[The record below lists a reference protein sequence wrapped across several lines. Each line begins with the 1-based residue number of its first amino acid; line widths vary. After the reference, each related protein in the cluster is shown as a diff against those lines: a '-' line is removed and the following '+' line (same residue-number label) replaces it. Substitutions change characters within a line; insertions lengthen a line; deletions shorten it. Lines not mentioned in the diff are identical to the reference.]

1 VSDRFDVVVIGG
13 GTAGLSAAQAAVALG
28 RWPLLV
34 ADGPLGGECT
44 WTGCVPS
51 KALIEAA
58 RVHHTVV
65 RAGEFGTRVDGV
77 SVDFPT
83 VMRRVH
89 DVIDRIA
96 RYEDA
101 EHLERAGI
109 RTRRGHAQL
118 VAADTVRIDGETVG
132 AGAIV
137 IATGSRPALPPI
149 PGLDSVPY
157 LTNESLFTLR
167 AQPARLLVLGAGS
180 IGLEMAQAFARL
192 GTTVDVVDIAADLL
206 PREDPEV
213 AALAQRL
220 LERDGVRLTLGA
232 RTSRVSYDAGTFT
245 LDVEVGDASTSI
257 RGDALLVATGRRA
270 NLDGLGVSDIGVR
283 TTSSGI
289 AVDAR
294 LRTSVAHVYA
304 AGDVTGTMPF
314 THVAA
319 YQGRLAAR
327 NALGKRASASYRVV
341 PWVTFT
347 DPEIAHVGL
356 TEPEARAK
364 HGADVHVARLPFTA
378 VDRAV
383 IAGEAEGLIKIITT
397 GRPLIG
403 HAGGGEV
410 VGAHVIGPGAG
421 ELIHELSL
429 AMQLRAFSGRL
440 AQAIHAYPAMS
451 VGVQQAA
458 AQLFAAGRATAGGM
472 RESLSELSG

>member
-1 VSDRFDVVVIGG
+1 MSDQFDIVVIGG

-28 RWPLLV
+28 RRPLLV
-34 ADGPLGGECT
+34 AEGPLGGECT

-58 RVHHTVV
+58 RVHHTVT
-65 RAGEFGTRVDGV
+65 RAAAFGTRVEGV
-77 SVDFPT
+77 SVDFPA

-101 EHLERAGI
+101 EHLERSGI
-109 RTRRGHAQL
+109 STRRGHAHL
-118 VAADTVRIDGETVG
+118 LSADTVQVDGGTVR

-149 PGLDSVPY
+149 PGLDAVPY
-157 LTNESLFTLR
+157 LTNESLFDLG
-167 AQPARLLVLGAGS
+167 AQPARLLVLGAGAV
-180 IGLEMAQAFARL
+180 GLEMAQSFARL
-192 GTTVDVVDIAADLL
+192 GTAVDVVDIAADLL

-213 AALAQRL
+213 AALARRL
-220 LERDGVRLTLGA
+220 LEREGVRLTLGA
-232 RTSRVSYDAGTFT
+232 RTSRVTYEAGTFT
-245 LDVEVGDASTSI
+245 LEVEVGGASVPM

-270 NLDGLGVSDIGVR
+270 NLDGLGVDDIGVR
-283 TTSSGI
+283 TTASGI
-289 AVDAR
+289 NVDAR
-294 LRTSVAHVYA
+294 MRTSVARVYA
-304 AGDVTGTMPF
+304 AGDVTGTMRF

-364 HGADVHVARLPFTA
+364 HGSDVHVARLPFTA

-383 IAGEAEGLIKIITT
+383 IAGEAEGVIKIITT
-397 GRPLIG
+397 GRPLLG
-403 HAGGGEV
+403 HTGGGEV

-429 AMQLRAFSGRL
+429 AMQVRAFSGRL

-451 VGVQQAA
+451 VGVQQTA

-472 RESLSELSG
+472 REELSELIG